1 MKKWNWSLQAK
12 KHLVLVFHAIFLCL
26 FVTGVSLIY
35 LNSNF
40 GRGLGWIHRESFADT
55 SAFQE
60 LLEKD
65 IEMIFQYVNYKDVF
79 ETDGELDMEKDMVSV
94 TLNSGKI
101 MIYTLDDMV
110 HYAKSSGYYLDEN
123 FEIKGGPS
131 KDKSSDFSAEPMINW
146 KAYAPNEVYKE
157 PGDAYASLEKLSKE
171 VLTLLGEYYQIQ
183 HNYIDKPSNLYFRV
197 SYMDD
202 NDQEFIYTNAAD
214 KSAEDILSMGRYLCV
229 SGDSILMDTNMSYVP
244 NNISALLEK
253 HRIYDNSNYY
263 IMIGLDTAYPYKDVY
278 WEANYEY
285 EQIRIDYTSG
295 QFLLAISLGGLLVT
309 LYQLACLSG
318 HQTRDRLEIHL
329 HRFDHL
335 PLECNLLL
343 FGVLAG
349 LISPATTV
357 LGRRFVH
364 LIVDSAYWDYSEK
377 LLYSIALYLLFLIE
391 GFYIIRCYKANTLW
405 SNSIL
410 QRLHQWTLRFLSGCS
425 FPLRLLVTFIG
436 FWMVN
441 ILLLIAM
448 GYLYTYQKMVSF
460 HMLYLIPVF
469 AMICFNLW
477 VFFQLWKH
485 AFEQEKISHAL
496 GHMSDGNTSY
506 QIDLGGFS
514 GKELELAK
522 NINNI
527 SIGLE
532 TALTQ
537 QVKSERLKAD
547 LITNVSH
554 DIKTP
559 LTSIINYV
567 DLIKREHI
575 PDEKIQRY
583 LDVLDQKSQRLKTLT
598 EDLVEASKAS
608 SGNLKLE
615 MANIDFV
622 EMIHQTNG
630 EFAEKF
636 EIRHL
641 SLVPSL
647 PGESIL
653 IEADGRRLWRVLENL
668 YNNAFKY
675 AMENSRVYADIFT
688 KEEWVYFT
696 LKNISE
702 NPLNIRA
709 DELTERFVRGDVA
722 RTTEGSGLG
731 LSIAKSLTQLQGG
744 SFELYIDGD
753 LFKAEIGFPI
763 VPDKSMTGAS
773 QPDVETR
780 TE

>member
-40 GRGLGWIHRESFADT
+40 GRGLSWIHQESFADT

-94 TLNSGKI
+94 TLNSGKN

-110 HYAKSSGYYLDEN
+110 RYAKSAGYYLDDN
-123 FEIKGGPS
+123 FQVQGGPS
-131 KDKSSDFSAEPMINW
+131 GEPSSDASAEPMINW
-146 KAYAPNEVYKE
+146 KAYAPNEVYQE
-157 PGDAYASLEKLSKE
+157 PGDAFASLEKLSKE

-183 HNYIDKPSNLYFRV
+183 YNYIDQPSNLYFRV

-214 KSAEDILSMGRYLCV
+214 KSASDIRAMGRYLYV

-253 HRIYDNSNYY
+253 HRMYDNSNYY
-263 IMIGLDTAYPYKDVY
+263 IMIGLDTTYPYKDVY

-285 EQIRIDYTSG
+285 NQIRIDYISG
-295 QFLLAISLGGLLVT
+295 MVLLAISLGGLLVS

-318 HQTRDRLEIHL
+318 HQSRGSEEIHL
-329 HRFDHL
+329 HWFDHL
-335 PLECNLLL
+335 PLECELVL
-343 FGVLAG
+343 FAILIG
-349 LISPATTV
+349 LTDMVTTI

-364 LIVDSAYWDYSEK
+364 LVVDSSYWDYAEK
-377 LLYSIALYLLFLIE
+377 LVQSVLLYLLFFIE
-391 GFYIIRCYKANTLW
+391 GFYFIRNYKAKTLW
-405 SNSIL
+405 LNSVS
-410 QRLHQWTLRFLSGCS
+410 RRACQWTISFLSGCS

-436 FWMVN
+436 FWVIN
-441 ILLLIAM
+441 ILLLTAA
-448 GYLYTYQKMVSF
+448 GYLYTYQVMVSF
-460 HMLYLIPVF
+460 HFLYLVPVF
-469 AMICFNLW
+469 AMVCFNIW

-485 AFEQEKISHAL
+485 AFEQEKISDAL
-496 GHMSDGNTSY
+496 FHMSDGNTSY

-514 GKELELAK
+514 GKELEVAK

-527 SIGLE
+527 SLGLE

-575 PDEKIQRY
+575 QDEKIQRY
-583 LDVLDQKSQRLKTLT
+583 LEVLEQKSQRLKTLT

-615 MANIDFV
+615 MAHIDFV

-641 SLVPSL
+641 TLVPTL

-675 AMENSRVYADIFT
+675 AMENSRVYADIFI
-688 KEEWVYFT
+688 KDDWVYFT

-763 VPDKSMTGAS
+763 VPN
-773 QPDVETR
+773 
-780 TE
+780 

>member
-12 KHLVLVFHAIFLCL
+12 KHLILIFHVIFLCL

-55 SAFQE
+55 FEFQE

-101 MIYTLDDMV
+101 MIYTLDDMI
-110 HYAKSSGYYLDEN
+110 HYAKSSGYYLDDN
-123 FEIKGGPS
+123 FEVKGGPPNG
-131 KDKSSDFSAEPMINW
+131 SSSNPSAEPMINW
-146 KAYAPNEVYKE
+146 KAYAPDEVYKE

-202 NDQEFIYTNAAD
+202 NGQEFIYTNAAD
-214 KSAEDILSMGRYLCV
+214 KSAEDIKSLGRYLCV
-229 SGDSILMDTNMSYVP
+229 SGDSILMDTNMTYVP

-253 HRIYDNSNYY
+253 HRLYDNSNYY
-263 IMIGLDTAYPYKDVY
+263 IMVGLDTSYPYKDIY

-285 EQIRIDYTSG
+285 EQIRIDYISG
-295 QFLLAISLGGLLVT
+295 QVLLAISLGGLLVT
-309 LYQLACLSG
+309 LYQLACISG
-318 HQTRDRLEIHL
+318 HQSKDSLEIHL

-335 PLECNLLL
+335 PLECNLLI
-343 FGVLAG
+343 FGLLTSLTGTVT
-349 LISPATTV
+349 SV
-357 LGRRFVH
+357 LGRRFIH
-364 LIVDSAYWDYSEK
+364 LIVDSAYWEYSEK
-377 LLYSIALYLLFLIE
+377 MFYYVLLYMLFLIE
-391 GFYIIRCYKANTLW
+391 GFCIIRCYKANTLW

-410 QRLHQWTLRFLSGCS
+410 KRIYQWILQFLSGCS
-425 FPLRLLVTFIG
+425 FPLRLLVTFIS
-436 FWMVN
+436 FWAVN
-441 ILLLIAM
+441 ILLLAATA
-448 GYLYTYQKMVSF
+448 YLYIYQEMVSF
-460 HMLYLIPVF
+460 QLFYLIPVF

-496 GHMSDGNTSY
+496 GSMSDGNTSY

-527 SIGLE
+527 GIGLE

-575 PDEKIQRY
+575 QDEKIQRY
-583 LDVLDQKSQRLKTLT
+583 LDVLEQKSQRLKNLT

-641 SLVPSL
+641 SLVPTL
-647 PGESIL
+647 PDESIL
-653 IEADGRRLWRVLENL
+653 IQADGRRLWRVLENL

-688 KEEWVYFT
+688 KNDRVYFT

-702 NPLNIRA
+702 NPLNINA

-763 VPDKSMTGAS
+763 VPGRSGKVLQNEEDTI
-773 QPDVETR
+773 E
-780 TE
+780 